1 MCLRQLPAFARDLI
15 NHSSR
20 PIVVD
25 TICLRELFSRAGQKR
40 FDLDISNG
48 YRKDRTCRGAILETR
63 FPLGEEE
70 LQKKDM
76 GHRTC

>member
-1 MCLRQLPAFARDLI
+1 VCLRQLPAFARDLI
-15 NHSSR
+15 NHPSR

-25 TICLRELFSRAGQKR
+25 TICLRELLSRTGRKR
-40 FDLDISNG
+40 FNLDISNG
-48 YRKDRTCRGAILETR
+48 YRKDKICRGAILETR
-63 FPLGEEE
+63 IPLSEEE